1 MQKEWYK
8 ITNKASDIA
17 DVYLFNDIGTFGI
30 TAQSFIDEIKE
41 YENKELNIHINSLGG
56 EVFEGMAIYSIIQR
70 RKAKTTVYIEGI
82 AASIASVI
90 ALAGD
95 EIIMS
100 ENSLLMIHNAWGG
113 TQGDAKDM
121 RKQADVLDK
130 ITNEIAEVYVK
141 KTRMPYSQIEEM
153 MNEETWLTAEEA
165 VALGFVDSISEPI
178 KVAAKYD
185 VSRFKNITN
194 KKVERILSL
203 TEKKKIKMTE
213 ELKTWFN
220 SKVDEIIAKVKDS
233 DNSVETAENVEVEV
247 KLADNEEIM
256 NKISEFESTISNLN
270 NSVADL
276 EGEKETLTE
285 EVSRLTALL
294 NKAEAVG
301 TEVKTEGDPTVIAK
315 EEVVDGNTLFFN
327 GVADALKS
335 TFVR

>member
-8 ITNKASDIA
+8 IKNNASEA
-17 DVYLFNDIGTFGI
+17 SDVYLFNDIGTFGI

-41 YENKELNIHINSLGG
+41 YDNKELNIHINSLGG

-90 ALAGD
+90 ALAAD
-95 EIIMS
+95 EVIMS

-113 TQGDAKDM
+113 TQGDARDM

-141 KTRMPYSQIEEM
+141 KTNIPYDEVIEM

-165 VALGFVDSISEPI
+165 VALGFVNSISEPI

-194 KKVERILSL
+194 KKMDTILSL
-203 TEKKKIKMTE
+203 TEKKKINMTE

-220 SKVDEIIAKVKDS
+220 SKVDEIIAKVKDG
-233 DNSVETAENVEVEV
+233 NETRETAEPVEVEV
-247 KLADNEEIM
+247 KLTDNEDVM
-256 NKISEFESTISNLN
+256 NKFSDLESTILTLN
-270 NSVADL
+270 NSISEL
-276 EGEKETLTE
+276 EGEKLTLTE
-285 EVSRLTALL
+285 ELNSVNALL
-294 NKAEAVG
+294 SKSEAKGTDTSTDSDPSVVENKVEDANS
-301 TEVKTEGDPTVIAK
+301 K
-315 EEVVDGNTLFFN
+315 FFERLVTKLN
-327 GVADALKS
+327 
-335 TFVR
+335 

>member
-8 ITNKASDIA
+8 IKNNASETS

-41 YENKELNIHINSLGG
+41 YDNKELNIHINSLGG

-90 ALAGD
+90 ALAAD
-95 EIIMS
+95 EVIMS

-113 TQGDAKDM
+113 TQGDARDM

-141 KTRMPYSQIEEM
+141 KTKIPYDEVIEM
-153 MNEETWLTAEEA
+153 MNEETWLTAKEA
-165 VALGFVDSISEPI
+165 VALGFVNSISEPI

-194 KKVERILSL
+194 KKVDTILSL

-220 SKVDEIIAKVKDS
+220 SKVDEIIAKVKTDG
-233 DNSVETAENVEVEV
+233 NEARETAESVEVEV
-247 KLADNEEIM
+247 KLTDNEDVM
-256 NKISEFESTISNLN
+256 NKFSDLEGTILTLN
-270 NSVADL
+270 NSIIEL
-276 EGEKETLTE
+276 EGEKETLSVE
-285 EVSRLTALL
+285 INRVNALL
-294 NKAEAVG
+294 SKSEATGTDTSTDSDPAVVENKVEDA
-301 TEVKTEGDPTVIAK
+301 
-315 EEVVDGNTLFFN
+315 NSNFFDN
-327 GVADALKS
+327 LASRIK
-335 TFVR
+335 

>member
-8 ITNKASDIA
+8 IKNSTSEVS
-17 DVYLFNDIGTFGI
+17 DVYLFNDIGTFGV

-41 YENKELNIHINSLGG
+41 YENQELNIHINSLGG

-90 ALAGD
+90 ALAAD
-95 EIIMS
+95 EVIMS
-100 ENSLLMIHNAWGG
+100 ENSLIMIHNAWGG

-141 KTRMPYSQIEEM
+141 KTRIPYNEIIEM

-185 VSRFKNITN
+185 VSKFKNITN
-194 KKVERILSL
+194 KKMETILSL
-203 TEKKKIKMTE
+203 TNKKKIKMTE
-213 ELKTWFN
+213 ELKSWFN

-233 DNSVETAENVEVEV
+233 DETAETAESVKVEV

-256 NKISEFESTISNLN
+256 NKISEFEATISTLN

-285 EVSRLTALL
+285 EVSRLTALV
-294 NKAEAVG
+294 NKSEAVG
-301 TEVKTEGDPTVIAK
+301 TEVKTEGEPTIIAK
-315 EEVVDGNTLFFN
+315 EEVLDENALFFN
-327 GVADALKS
+327 GVADALKH

>member
-8 ITNKASDIA
+8 IKNNASETS

-41 YENKELNIHINSLGG
+41 YDNKELNIHINSLGG

-90 ALAGD
+90 ALAAD
-95 EIIMS
+95 EVIMS

-113 TQGDAKDM
+113 TQGDARDM

-141 KTRMPYSQIEEM
+141 KTNIPYDKVIEM

-165 VALGFVDSISEPI
+165 VALGFVNSISEPI

-194 KKVERILSL
+194 KKMDTILSL

-220 SKVDEIIAKVKDS
+220 SKVDEIIAKVKTDGS
-233 DNSVETAENVEVEV
+233 EARETVESVEVEV
-247 KLADNEEIM
+247 KLTDNEDVM
-256 NKISEFESTISNLN
+256 NKFSDLEGTILTLN
-270 NSVADL
+270 NSIIEL
-276 EGEKETLTE
+276 EGEKETLSVE
-285 EVSRLTALL
+285 INRVNALL
-294 NKAEAVG
+294 SKSEATGTDTSTDSDPAVVENKVEDA
-301 TEVKTEGDPTVIAK
+301 
-315 EEVVDGNTLFFN
+315 NSNFFDN
-327 GVADALKS
+327 LASRIK
-335 TFVR
+335 

>member
-1 MQKEWYK
+1 MRKEWYK
-8 ITNKASDIA
+8 ITNKTSDIA

-41 YENKELNIHINSLGG
+41 YEDKELNIHINSLGG

-70 RKAKTTVYIEGI
+70 RKAKTTVYVEGI

-90 ALAGD
+90 ALAAD
-95 EIIMS
+95 EVIMS

-141 KTRMPYSQIEEM
+141 KTRIPYNEIVEM

-185 VSRFKNITN
+185 VSKFKNITN
-194 KKVERILSL
+194 KKMETILSL
-203 TEKKKIKMTE
+203 TEKKKIKMTK
-213 ELKTWFN
+213 ELKSWFN
-220 SKVDEIIAKVKDS
+220 SKVEEIIAKVKES
-233 DNSVETAENVEVEV
+233 DNTTETAENVEVEI

-256 NKISEFESTISNLN
+256 NKISEFEATILTLN
-270 NSVADL
+270 NSVAEL

-285 EVSRLTALL
+285 EVNRVNALL
-294 NKAEAVG
+294 SKSEAKGTDTSTESDPAVVENKVEDANS
-301 TEVKTEGDPTVIAK
+301 K
-315 EEVVDGNTLFFN
+315 FFDML
-327 GVADALKS
+327 AARIK
-335 TFVR
+335 

>member
-8 ITNKASDIA
+8 IKNNASETS

-41 YENKELNIHINSLGG
+41 YDNKELNIHINSLGG

-90 ALAGD
+90 ALAAD
-95 EIIMS
+95 EVIMS

-113 TQGDAKDM
+113 TQGDARDM

-141 KTRMPYSQIEEM
+141 KTKIPYDKVIEM
-153 MNEETWLTAEEA
+153 MNEETWLTAKEA
-165 VALGFVDSISEPI
+165 VALGFVNSISEPI

-194 KKVERILSL
+194 KKVDTILSL

-220 SKVDEIIAKVKDS
+220 SKVEEIIAKVKDS
-233 DNSVETAENVEVEV
+233 DNTTETAESVEVEV
-247 KLADNEEIM
+247 KLTDNEDVM
-256 NKISEFESTISNLN
+256 NKFSDLEGTILTLN
-270 NSVADL
+270 NSIIEL
-276 EGEKETLTE
+276 EGEKETLSVE
-285 EVSRLTALL
+285 INRVNALL
-294 NKAEAVG
+294 SKSEATGTDTSTDSDPAVVENKVEDA
-301 TEVKTEGDPTVIAK
+301 
-315 EEVVDGNTLFFN
+315 NSNFFDN
-327 GVADALKS
+327 LASRIK
-335 TFVR
+335 

>member
-8 ITNKASDIA
+8 IKNKSSEVA

-30 TAQSFIDEIKE
+30 TAQNFIDEIKE
-41 YENKELNIHINSLGG
+41 YEDTELNIHINSLGG

-90 ALAGD
+90 ALAAD
-95 EIIMS
+95 EVIMS

-113 TQGDAKDM
+113 TQGEAKDM
-121 RKQADVLDK
+121 RKQAEILEK

-141 KTRMPYSQIEEM
+141 KTKIPYNEIVEM
-153 MNEETWLTAEEA
+153 MDEETWLTAQEA

-185 VSRFKNITN
+185 VSKYKNITN
-194 KKVERILSL
+194 KKVEQILSL
-203 TEKKKIKMTE
+203 TKKREIKMTE

-220 SKVDEIIAKVKDS
+220 SKVEEIIAKVKDS
-233 DNSVETAENVEVEV
+233 KDVETVESVNVEV

-256 NKISEFESTISNLN
+256 NKFSDLDGTISKLN
-270 NSVADL
+270 NSIGEL
-276 EGEKETLTE
+276 EGEKETLIA
-285 EVSRLTALL
+285 EVERMNALL
-294 NKAEAVG
+294 SKADAKG
-301 TEVKTEGDPTVIAK
+301 TDVSTDGDPSVVENK
-315 EEVVDGNTLFFN
+315 VVDINASFFDN
-327 GVADALKS
+327 LVGMIK
-335 TFVR
+335 

>member
-8 ITNKASDIA
+8 IKNNASEA
-17 DVYLFNDIGTFGI
+17 SDVYLFNDIGTFGI

-41 YENKELNIHINSLGG
+41 YDNKELNIHINSLGG

-90 ALAGD
+90 ALAAD
-95 EIIMS
+95 EVIMS

-113 TQGDAKDM
+113 TQGDARDM

-141 KTRMPYSQIEEM
+141 KTNIPYDEVIEM

-165 VALGFVDSISEPI
+165 VALGFVNSISEPI

-194 KKVERILSL
+194 KKMDTILSL
-203 TEKKKIKMTE
+203 TEKKKINMTE

-220 SKVDEIIAKVKDS
+220 SKVDEIIAKVKDGKETR
-233 DNSVETAENVEVEV
+233 ETAESVEVEV
-247 KLADNEEIM
+247 KLTDNEDIM
-256 NKISEFESTISNLN
+256 NKFSDLESTILTLN
-270 NSVADL
+270 NSINEL
-276 EGEKETLTE
+276 EGEKLTLTE
-285 EVSRLTALL
+285 ELNSVNALL
-294 NKAEAVG
+294 SKSEAKGTDTSTDSDPSVVENKVEDANS
-301 TEVKTEGDPTVIAK
+301 K
-315 EEVVDGNTLFFN
+315 FFERLVTKLN
-327 GVADALKS
+327 
-335 TFVR
+335 

>member
-8 ITNKASDIA
+8 IKNNASETS

-41 YENKELNIHINSLGG
+41 YDNKELNIHINSLGG

-90 ALAGD
+90 ALAAD
-95 EIIMS
+95 EVIMS

-113 TQGDAKDM
+113 TQGDARDM

-141 KTRMPYSQIEEM
+141 KTNIPYDKVIEM
-153 MNEETWLTAEEA
+153 MNEETWLTAKEA
-165 VALGFVDSISEPI
+165 VALGFVNSISEPI

-194 KKVERILSL
+194 KKVDTILSL

-220 SKVDEIIAKVKDS
+220 SKVDEIIAKVKTDG
-233 DNSVETAENVEVEV
+233 NETRETVESVEVEV
-247 KLADNEEIM
+247 KLTDNEDVM
-256 NKISEFESTISNLN
+256 NKFSDLEGTILTLN
-270 NSVADL
+270 NSIIEL
-276 EGEKETLTE
+276 EGEKETLSTE
-285 EVSRLTALL
+285 INRVNALL
-294 NKAEAVG
+294 SKSEATGTDTSTDSDPAVVENKVEDA
-301 TEVKTEGDPTVIAK
+301 
-315 EEVVDGNTLFFN
+315 NSNFFDN
-327 GVADALKS
+327 LASRIK
-335 TFVR
+335 